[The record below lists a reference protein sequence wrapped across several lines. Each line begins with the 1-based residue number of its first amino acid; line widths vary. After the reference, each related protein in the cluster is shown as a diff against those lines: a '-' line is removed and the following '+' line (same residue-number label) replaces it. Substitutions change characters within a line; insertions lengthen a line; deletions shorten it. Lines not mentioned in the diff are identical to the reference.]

1 MDLQLNLFFIIIS
14 ILTIIYIIRKIRKH
28 KLNIDDSIVWI
39 IWSIILLI
47 LSIFPKIS
55 IFFAKQMGFQSTS
68 NFILCLFVFVSY
80 IMLFFQNI
88 KISELKEKNKEII
101 QKTSIYVYNK
111 RNNENKEKEYF
122 ITGDE
127 QMRA

>member
-1 MDLQLNLFFIIIS
+1 MQNSVIIIS

-55 IFFAKQMGFQSTS
+55 IFFAYLCVAFLWLRTS
-68 NFILCLFVFVSY
+68 NSFCFLGDAATASY
-80 IMLFFQNI
+80 AKSYGATVCI
-88 KISELKEKNKEII
+88 
-101 QKTSIYVYNK
+101 
-111 RNNENKEKEYF
+111 
-122 ITGDE
+122 
-127 QMRA
+127 

>member
-1 MDLQLNLFFIIIS
+1 MDLQLNLFFILIS
-14 ILTIIYIIRKIRKH
+14 VLTIIYIIKKIRKH

-101 QKTSIYVYNK
+101 QKTSIYVYNQK
-111 RNNENKEKEYF
+111 NNENKEK
-122 ITGDE
+122 
-127 QMRA
+127 Q

>member
-1 MDLQLNLFFIIIS
+1 MDLQLNLFFINIS

-68 NFILCLFVFVSY
+68 NFILSLFEFVSY

-101 QKTSIYVYNK
+101 QKTSIYVYNQK
-111 RNNENKEKEYF
+111 NNENKEK
-122 ITGDE
+122 
-127 QMRA
+127 Q

>member
-68 NFILCLFVFVSY
+68 NFILFVFVSY

-101 QKTSIYVYNK
+101 QKTSIYVYNQK
-111 RNNENKEKEYF
+111 NKEKE
-122 ITGDE
+122 
-127 QMRA
+127 

>member
-47 LSIFPKIS
+47 LSMFPKIS
-55 IFFAKQMGFQSTS
+55 IFLQSKWDFNQRVIS
-68 NFILCLFVFVSY
+68 FYAYLCLFLISCY
-80 IMLFFQNI
+80 FF
-88 KISELKEKNKEII
+88 KILKY
-101 QKTSIYVYNK
+101 QS
-111 RNNENKEKEYF
+111 
-122 ITGDE
+122 
-127 QMRA
+127 

>member
-68 NFILCLFVFVSY
+68 NFILCLFVSY

-101 QKTSIYVYNK
+101 QKTSIYVYNQK
-111 RNNENKEKEYF
+111 NNENKEK
-122 ITGDE
+122 
-127 QMRA
+127 Q

>member
-1 MDLQLNLFFIIIS
+1 MDLQLNLFFILIS
-14 ILTIIYIIRKIRKH
+14 VLTIIYIIKKIRKH

-101 QKTSIYVYNK
+101 QKTSIYVYNQK
-111 RNNENKEKEYF
+111 NKEKKKKKE
-122 ITGDE
+122 
-127 QMRA
+127 